1 MSVTLVLAL
10 IPKLMEWFLGH
21 KRDSSLQ
28 EGMMLGVPTT
38 LRKRWLG
45 GRGGGKVKTDLREPT
60 V

>member
-28 EGMMLGVPTT
+28 EGTMLGVPTT
-38 LRKRWLG
+38 LRKQWLG
-45 GRGGGKVKTDLREPT
+45 WGWGEVKTDLREPT